1 MSKPKTKEELVFI
14 PLGGAGEIGMNLN
27 VYGYGKPEQEDW
39 IIVDYGITFGD
50 DTTPGIDVILPD
62 PSFIAERKDKLLAMV
77 ITHAHEDHIGAIP
90 YMWERVQ
97 CPIYCTPFTATLV
110 RGKLKEAGLSKK
122 AKVIEIPLGGRFQ
135 IGPFDIEY
143 ITFTHSILEPNAL
156 AIRTPVGTVVHT
168 GDWKLDPGPVLGD
181 TTDTDSL
188 NRLGKE
194 GVLAMVC
201 DSTNVFS
208 KGTTGSEE
216 TLEASLSEL
225 ISRYN
230 GKGKVCVTCFASNLA
245 RLHTIATVAK
255 ANGRQIVVSGRSFA
269 KMMEAAHAN
278 GYMLDT
284 PDFLDEKEARNI
296 PDDELLVI
304 CTGSQGE
311 PRAALAR
318 IAAGQHSNISLG
330 AGDVVIFS
338 SRVIPGNE
346 RSIFR
351 MQNELARKGI
361 EIVTSHDHFV
371 HVSGHPAQ
379 DELRELFRRVQP
391 KIAIPVH
398 GEFRHLQAHAA
409 LAADCGIKTTFVIEN
424 GNVVKIDPDTPGII
438 DQVPTGRLAW
448 EGKRAVHMK
457 SEVVQSRKRAL
468 FNGSAVASI
477 VVNKE
482 GILVADPVITTEG
495 LLDPDG
501 DDDLWDDLFEVIHK
515 TIDTMSKHERKN
527 DEVMEENI
535 RIIVRRWFRNAFGKR
550 AVTHIHLIRI

>member
-1 MSKPKTKEELVFI
+1 MSKPAIKEELLFI
-14 PLGGAGEIGMNLN
+14 PLGGTGEIGMNLN
-27 VYGYGKPEQEDW
+27 LYGFGKPENEEW

-62 PSFIAERKDKLLAMV
+62 PTFIEQRRDKLLAMV
-77 ITHAHEDHIGAIP
+77 ITHAHEDHIGALA
-90 YMWERVQ
+90 YMWERVK

-110 RGKLKEAGLSKK
+110 RGKLKEAGVLKQ
-122 AKVIEIPLGGRFQ
+122 AKVIEIPLGGDFQ
-135 IGPFDIEY
+135 LGPFHLEY

-156 AIRTPVGTVVHT
+156 AIHTPVGTVVHT
-168 GDWKLDPGPVLGD
+168 GDWKLDPGPVLGE
-181 TTDTDSL
+181 TTDTDTL
-188 NRLGKE
+188 ARLRKK

-208 KGTTGSEE
+208 KGTSGSEE
-216 TLEASLSEL
+216 SLEASLNDL
-225 ISRYN
+225 ISQYN

-245 RLHTIATVAK
+245 RLHTIAVAAK
-255 ANGRQIVVSGRSFA
+255 ANGRQIVVSGRSFS

-284 PDFLDEKEARNI
+284 PDFLDEKQASNI
-296 PDDELLVI
+296 PDDELLII

-318 IAAGQHSNISLG
+318 IASGQHRNISLG
-330 AGDVVIFS
+330 DGDVVIFS

-351 MQNELARKGI
+351 IQNDLARKGI

-409 LAADCGIKTTFVIEN
+409 LAEDCGIEKTLVIEN
-424 GNVVKIDPDTPGII
+424 GNVVKIDADMPCVI
-438 DQVPTGRLAW
+438 DQVFTGRLAW
-448 EGKRAVHMK
+448 EGKRTVPMN

-477 VVNKE
+477 VVDKD
-482 GILVADPVITTEG
+482 GYLLSDPVITTEG

-501 DDDLWDDLFEVIHK
+501 DDDLWDSLFDVIHNTIDAMSKRDRKDDEVI
-515 TIDTMSKHERKN
+515 
-527 DEVMEENI
+527 EETI
-535 RIIVRRWFRNAFGKR
+535 RINVRRWFRNNFSKR
-550 AVTHIHLIRI
+550 AITHIHLIRI

>member
-1 MSKPKTKEELVFI
+1 MSKSQTKEELLFI

-27 VYGYGKPEQEDW
+27 LYGYGKPEDEDW

-62 PSFIAERKDKLLAMV
+62 PSFIVERKNRLLGMV

-90 YMWERVQ
+90 YMWERVK

-110 RGKLKEAGLSKK
+110 RGKLKEAGLLKQ
-122 AKVIEIPLGGRFQ
+122 AKVIEIPLGGQFDL
-135 IGPFDIEY
+135 GPFDIEY

-168 GDWKLDPGPVLGD
+168 GDWKLDPGPVLGE
-181 TTDTDSL
+181 TTDTDAL

-216 TLEASLSEL
+216 TLEASLKEL
-225 ISRYN
+225 ISRYD

-245 RLHTIATVAK
+245 RLHTIAVVAK
-255 ANGRQIVVSGRSFA
+255 EVGRQIVVSGRSFA
-269 KMMEAAHAN
+269 KMMDAAHAN

-284 PDFLDEKEARNI
+284 PDFLDEKQARNI
-296 PDDELLVI
+296 PDDELLII

-318 IAAGQHSNISLG
+318 IASGQHSNLSL
-330 AGDVVIFS
+330 ADGDVVIFS

-346 RSIFR
+346 KSIFR
-351 MQNELARKGI
+351 IQNELARKGV

-391 KIAIPVH
+391 EIAIPVH

-409 LAADCGIKTTFVIEN
+409 LAEDCGVKKTLVIEN
-424 GNVVKIDPDTPGII
+424 GNVIKIDPDMPCII
-438 DQVPTGRLAW
+438 DQVHTGRLAW
-448 EGKRAVHMK
+448 EGKRAVPMK

-482 GILVADPVITTEG
+482 GILVAEPVITTEG

-501 DDDLWDDLFEVIHK
+501 DDDLWDSLFDVIHN
-515 TIDTMSKHERKN
+515 TIDAMPKRDRKD
-527 DEVMEENI
+527 DEVCEETI
-535 RIIVRRWFRNAFGKR
+535 RVNVRRWFRNNFGKR
-550 AVTHIHLIRI
+550 AIVNIHLIRI

>member
-1 MSKPKTKEELVFI
+1 MSKTQTKEELLFI

-27 VYGYGKPEQEDW
+27 LYGYGMPEDEDW

-62 PSFIAERKDKLLAMV
+62 PSFIVERKNRLLGMV
-77 ITHAHEDHIGAIP
+77 ITHGHEDHIGAIP
-90 YMWERVQ
+90 YMWERVK

-110 RGKLKEAGLSKK
+110 RGKLKEAGLLKQ
-122 AKVIEIPLGGRFQ
+122 AKVIEIPLGGQFDL
-135 IGPFDIEY
+135 GPFDIEY

-168 GDWKLDPGPVLGD
+168 GDWKLDPGPVLGE
-181 TTDTDSL
+181 TTDTDALS
-188 NRLGKE
+188 RLGKE

-216 TLEASLSEL
+216 TLEASLKEL
-225 ISRYN
+225 ISRYD

-245 RLHTIATVAK
+245 RLHTISVVAK
-255 ANGRQIVVSGRSFA
+255 ELGRQIVVSGRSFS
-269 KMMEAAHAN
+269 KMMDAAHAN

-284 PDFLDEKEARNI
+284 PDFLDEKQARNI
-296 PDDELLVI
+296 PGDELLII

-318 IAAGQHSNISLG
+318 IASGQHSNLSL
-330 AGDVVIFS
+330 ADGDVVIFS

-346 RSIFR
+346 KSIYR
-351 MQNELARKGI
+351 TQNELARKGV

-391 KIAIPVH
+391 EIAIPVH

-409 LAADCGIKTTFVIEN
+409 LAEDCGVKKTLVIEN
-424 GNVVKIDPDTPGII
+424 GNVIKIDPDMPCII
-438 DQVPTGRLAW
+438 DQVHTGRLAW
-448 EGKRAVHMK
+448 EGKRAVPMK

-482 GILVADPVITTEG
+482 GILVAEPVITTEG

-501 DDDLWDDLFEVIHK
+501 DDDLWDSLFDVIHN
-515 TIDTMSKHERKN
+515 TIDTMPKRDRKD
-527 DEVMEENI
+527 DEVCEETI
-535 RIIVRRWFRNAFGKR
+535 RVNVRRWFRNNFGKR
-550 AVTHIHLIRI
+550 AIVNIHLIRI